1 MITLEAL
8 QVFPIEDGA
17 SGLVLA
23 TWAERSSV
31 QGVPIRQHSI
41 LISSEEA
48 QLLAQELNR
57 VTEQV
62 EGGDGVI
69 YRYRK
74 DIGECAPGG
83 VKSSAGM
90 ADLHMHGL
98 TYYRGAHCVGLPS
111 QHQQVAVKDM
121 PRQRST
127 DDADYCTRCNA
138 WHNNNCPVS

>member
-1 MITLEAL
+1 MITLESL
-8 QVFPIEDGA
+8 QVFPIKDGA

-62 EGGDGVI
+62 EIHPRAGAYLACYI
-69 YRYRK
+69 AYR
-74 DIGECAPGG
+74 
-83 VKSSAGM
+83 S
-90 ADLHMHGL
+90 
-98 TYYRGAHCVGLPS
+98 
-111 QHQQVAVKDM
+111 
-121 PRQRST
+121 
-127 DDADYCTRCNA
+127 
-138 WHNNNCPVS
+138 